1 MRAEGV
7 SALTCAICTVCNI
20 GAICVTCF
28 ICAIYAI
35 SKEIIE
41 DAEVTENDILRCDV
55 APQFS
60 IMSRYV
66 NFLAQPT
73 WTHWHVPCQPATDLR
88 QLVTKALPHPVGSS
102 WKPALLAK
110 RRHTQCYDLRHV
122 EAASQ
127 EGPLK
132 KDQQTERQSRLPV
145 AKLGSARRPWRR
157 TCTAAAEFPFKP
169 TTRGL
174 SKRPSTLKTNAFGS
188 CPRL

>member
-20 GAICVTCF
+20 GAICVTCA

-60 IMSRYV
+60 IMSRYA

-73 WTHWHVPCQPATDLR
+73 
-88 QLVTKALPHPVGSS
+88 
-102 WKPALLAK
+102 
-110 RRHTQCYDLRHV
+110 
-122 EAASQ
+122 
-127 EGPLK
+127 
-132 KDQQTERQSRLPV
+132 
-145 AKLGSARRPWRR
+145 
-157 TCTAAAEFPFKP
+157 
-169 TTRGL
+169 
-174 SKRPSTLKTNAFGS
+174 
-188 CPRL
+188 